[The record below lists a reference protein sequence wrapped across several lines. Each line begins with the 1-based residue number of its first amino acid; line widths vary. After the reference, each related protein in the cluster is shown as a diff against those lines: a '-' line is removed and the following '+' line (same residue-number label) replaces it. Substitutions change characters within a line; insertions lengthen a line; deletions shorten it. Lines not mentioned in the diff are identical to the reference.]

1 MNELTITNFN
11 GVEAIDSRQVAEAI
25 DKDHAHLMRDIAKYC
40 GYLNKSKIGLVDF
53 FIESNY
59 KDGKGEIRPCY
70 LCTRKGCEMIANKMT
85 GQKGT
90 VFTALYIN
98 AFHEMEKQ
106 LDSYMID
113 DRVARAKRWIEEQEK
128 LKELQTTVKAQQEEI
143 SVMQPKATYYDMILK
158 SQTAIKVTII
168 AKDYGESA
176 QWLNKKLAEK
186 GVQYKQGKTWFLYQ
200 QYAGCGYTVTKTSDH
215 KGKTGEVETDVHMYW
230 TQKGRKFIY
239 DLLKEDGILPLIE
252 RENLPTITVKVNKNR
267 TNPKVL
273 QAYSQKH

>member
-25 DKDHAHLMRDIAKYC
+25 DKDHAHLMRDIAKYRE
-40 GYLNKSKIGLVDF
+40 YLGESKIGFTDF
-53 FIESNY
+53 FIESTYTTSQN
-59 KDGKGEIRPCY
+59 KVMPCY

-113 DRVARAKRWIEEQEK
+113 DRVARARRWIEEQEK
-128 LKELQTTVKAQQEEI
+128 LRELQTTVKAQQEEI

-158 SQTAIKVTII
+158 SPTAIKVTII

-186 GVQYKQGKTWFLYQ
+186 DVQYKQGKTWFLYQ
-200 QYAGCGYTVTKTSDH
+200 KYSGCGYTVTKTSDH
-215 KGKTGEVETDVHMYW
+215 KGKSGEAETDVHMYW
-230 TQKGRKFIY
+230 TQKGRQFIY
-239 DLLKEDGILPLIE
+239 ELLKADGIVPLIE
-252 RENLPTITVKVNKNR
+252 RKNLPTITVKVNKNNR
-267 TNPKVL
+267 I
-273 QAYSQKH
+273 AHD